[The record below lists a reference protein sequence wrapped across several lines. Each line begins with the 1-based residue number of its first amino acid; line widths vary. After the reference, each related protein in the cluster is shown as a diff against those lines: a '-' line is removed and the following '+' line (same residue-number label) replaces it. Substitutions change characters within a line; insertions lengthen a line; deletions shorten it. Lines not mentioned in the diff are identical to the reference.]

1 MNTLR
6 LDLKIF
12 VNKIKNFIQENM
24 ANGNI
29 DFVTDTILNSESPFV
44 LACKKIC
51 REKTLSSYFKTK
63 DCYIEP
69 VEKIVGYYYKTAKLK
84 CLQIYSNTFNI

>member
-44 LACKKIC
+44 LACKKFAERRHC
-51 REKTLSSYFKTK
+51 PVTLKQKTVILS
-63 DCYIEP
+63 
-69 VEKIVGYYYKTAKLK
+69 L
-84 CLQIYSNTFNI
+84 